1 MHFMLKTSTL
11 SVMVLAH
18 SQNSVH
24 PGKMLRFPLF
34 GPRQKKKISLGEVRT
49 FFQIS
54 AAPQA
59 DIHHCNQNL
68 SPSLKQFLL

>member
-1 MHFMLKTSTL
+1 MLRTSTL

-34 GPRQKKKISLGEVRT
+34 GPHQKKKNISLAEVRT

>member
-1 MHFMLKTSTL
+1 MLRTSTL

-34 GPRQKKKISLGEVRT
+34 GPHQKKKISLAEVRM

-59 DIHHCNQNL
+59 DIHHCNHTVTSHLAQNTVI
-68 SPSLKQFLL
+68 P